1 MKYTYAIGW
10 RHHKDRE
17 SNLSR
22 VLDWLRSFPELDV
35 LVVEQDNMKRFEP
48 PRGVRHVFLR
58 STKAYN
64 RSWGFNVAYKESD
77 SPVIIFG
84 DSDIIMRGGELR
96 ASLDAMEGLDVVSPY
111 SSVIDLTKNESE
123 LSMDEMFQV
132 SRPGRGEADI
142 QRTNLCGGV
151 VMFSRSSFE
160 SVGGWDERFLGW
172 GGEDDMMSFKVAA
185 AGLKS
190 ASMPFR
196 SYHLWH
202 PKAPLDVELY
212 GANLGLLRAATAKGG
227 AEVLA
232 EARSFFLGSKKR
244 G

>member
-1 MKYTYAIGW
+1 M
-10 RHHKDRE
+10 R
-17 SNLSR
+17 
-22 VLDWLRSFPELDV
+22 
-35 LVVEQDNMKRFEP
+35 RFEP
-48 PRGVRHVFLR
+48 PHGVRHVFLR

-64 RSWGFNVAYKESD
+64 RSWGFNVAFKESD

-84 DSDIIMRGGELR
+84 DSDIIIRGGELR

-132 SRPGRGEADI
+132 SRLGRGEEDI

-151 VMFSRSSFE
+151 VMFSKSSFE
-160 SVGGWDERFLGW
+160 RVGGWDERFLGW

-196 SYHLWH
+196 CYHLWH
-202 PKAPLDVELY
+202 PKAPIDIELY
-212 GANLGLLRAATAKGG
+212 KTNLSLLRTATAKGG
-227 AEVLA
+227 AEVLS
-232 EARSFFLGSKKR
+232 EAHSFFFESKNKEKNK
-244 G
+244 